1 MKTVFHHTI
10 SILLAVLVLLST
22 VSWTVDK
29 HFCMGRVMDISLFVD
44 AEECG
49 MEVAMAA
56 MEDKVMENHCCDDE
70 SFTFTGQDDLKLS
83 LYDLE
88 IEHQDFLV
96 AFTYSYLNLFVPVDK
111 LPVPNEKYPPP
122 LLVKDITVL
131 DQVFLI

>member
-1 MKTVFHHTI
+1 MKTVFHHTV
-10 SILLAVLVLLST
+10 SVLLAIMVLLST

-49 MEVAMAA
+49 MEAA
-56 MEDKVMENHCCDDE
+56 MSLMKDKVAENHCCDDE

-83 LYDLE
+83 WYDLE
-88 IEHQDFLV
+88 MEHQDFLV
-96 AFTYSYLNLFVPVDK
+96 AFTYSYLDLFVPVGK

>member
-1 MKTVFHHTI
+1 MKTVFHHTV
-10 SILLAVLVLLST
+10 SVLLAMMVLLST

>member
-1 MKTVFHHTI
+1 MKTVFHHI
-10 SILLAVLVLLST
+10 APVLLAIMVLLST

-49 MEVAMAA
+49 MEAA
-56 MEDKVMENHCCDDE
+56 MSLMKDRVTENHCCDDE
-70 SFTFTGQDDLKLS
+70 SFTFIGQDDLKLS
-83 LYDLE
+83 WYDLE
-88 IEHQDFLV
+88 MEHQDFLV

-111 LPVPNEKYPPP
+111 LPVANEKYPPP

>member
-1 MKTVFHHTI
+1 MKTVFHHIT
-10 SILLAVLVLLST
+10 SVLLAIMVLLST

-56 MEDKVMENHCCDDE
+56 MGDKVMENHCCDDE

-83 LYDLE
+83 WYDLE

-96 AFTYSYLNLFVPVDK
+96 VFTYSYLNLFVPVDK
-111 LPVPNEKYPPP
+111 LPVANEKYPPP